1 MYTIKGQIKQISP
14 AQQVTEKFRK
24 REFVLT
30 DNSSQ
35 YPQHVQFQ
43 LTQDKCDLLDSFQVN
58 DEVELGFF
66 LRGRE
71 YQDKKTGATRYFN
84 SLDVFKVTAIGKS
97 NSSNNASLP
106 EEPFNIVSGDDT
118 DDLPF

>member
-14 AQQVTEKFRK
+14 AQQVTDKFRK

-43 LTQDKCDLLDSFQVN
+43 LTQDKCDLLDAYKVG
-58 DEVELGFF
+58 DEVELGFY

-71 YQDKKTGATRYFN
+71 YTDKKTGGLRYFN
-84 SLDVFKVTAIGKS
+84 SLDVFKISGVSK
-97 NSSNNASLP
+97 NASADAGVP

>member
-30 DNSSQ
+30 ENSSQ
-35 YPQHVQFQ
+35 YPQHIQFQ
-43 LTQDKCDLLDSFQVN
+43 LTQDKCDLLDSFKVN

-71 YQDKKTGATRYFN
+71 YADKNTGALRYFN
-84 SLDVFKVTAIGKS
+84 SLDVFKITGTSKGNTSAS
-97 NSSNNASLP
+97 NTLP